1 MTHDELKNMLG
12 VNELYTVTREQV
24 EKELDTVLDIIDGGN
39 SPVLIVSDGEPDLLM
54 FGWSDYKQ
62 RFSLLYQ
69 PGELERIEEE
79 LNRYDENNRIVCQ
92 ELICRGWVLPS
103 NTYDF
108 GSFVVN

>member
-12 VNELYTVTREQV
+12 VNELHTVTREQV
-24 EKELDTVLDIIDGGN
+24 EKELDTVLDIIDAGN

-69 PGELERIEEE
+69 PGELERIEED
-79 LNRYDENNRIVCQ
+79 LNRYDENNRTF
-92 ELICRGWVLPS
+92 R
-103 NTYDF
+103 
-108 GSFVVN
+108 

>member
-24 EKELDTVLDIIDGGN
+24 EQELDTVLDIIDGGN

-54 FGWSDYKQ
+54 FGWDDYKE

-79 LNRYDENNRIVCQ
+79 LRRYDENNRIVCQ
-92 ELICRGWVLPS
+92 LP
-103 NTYDF
+103 TTED
-108 GSFVVN
+108 

>member
-24 EKELDTVLDIIDGGN
+24 EQELDTVLDIIDGGN

-79 LNRYDENNRIVCQ
+79 LDHYDENNRTFRQ
-92 ELICRGWVLPS
+92 LPAVE
-103 NTYDF
+103 D
-108 GSFVVN
+108 

>member
-24 EKELDTVLDIIDGGN
+24 EQELDTVLDIIDGGN

-54 FGWSDYKQ
+54 FGWDDYRE

-69 PGELERIEEE
+69 PGELERIEED
-79 LNRYDENNRIVCQ
+79 LNRYDENNRIF
-92 ELICRGWVLPS
+92 GLPS
-103 NTYDF
+103 TTEDVPCGGDMNDLCD
-108 GSFVVN
+108 V

>member
-24 EKELDTVLDIIDGGN
+24 EKELDTVLDIIDAGN

-54 FGWSDYKQ
+54 FGWDDYKE

-79 LNRYDENNRIVCQ
+79 INRYDDNNRTFSQ
-92 ELICRGWVLPS
+92 LPAVE
-103 NTYDF
+103 D
-108 GSFVVN
+108 

>member
-12 VNELYTVTREQV
+12 VNELHTVTREQV
-24 EKELDTVLDIIDGGN
+24 EKELDTVLDIIDAGN

-69 PGELERIEEE
+69 LGELERIEEE
-79 LNRYDENNRIVCQ
+79 LRRYDENNRTFSQ
-92 ELICRGWVLPS
+92 LPAVE
-103 NTYDF
+103 D
-108 GSFVVN
+108 

>member
-24 EKELDTVLDIIDGGN
+24 EQELDTVLDIIDAGN

-69 PGELERIEEE
+69 PGELERIEED
-79 LNRYDENNRIVCQ
+79 LNRYDENNHIVCQ
-92 ELICRGWVLPS
+92 LPTTEDLPCGGDM
-103 NTYDF
+103 NDLCD
-108 GSFVVN
+108 V

>member
-12 VNELYTVTREQV
+12 VNELHTVTREQV
-24 EKELDTVLDIIDGGN
+24 EQELDTVLDIIDAGN

-54 FGWSDYKQ
+54 FGWDDYKE

-79 LNRYDENNRIVCQ
+79 INRYDDNNRTFSQ
-92 ELICRGWVLPS
+92 LPAVE
-103 NTYDF
+103 D
-108 GSFVVN
+108 

>member
-12 VNELYTVTREQV
+12 VDELYTVTREQV
-24 EKELDTVLDIIDGGN
+24 EQELDTVLDIIDAGN
-39 SPVLIVSDGEPDLLM
+39 SPVLIISDGEPDLLM

-79 LNRYDENNRIVCQ
+79 ARRYDDNNRIFSPPSTT
-92 ELICRGWVLPS
+92 EDVLCGGDM
-103 NTYDF
+103 NDLCD
-108 GSFVVN
+108 V